1 MRDSEG
7 LSKSNEVG
15 EEGTDMSEL
24 IWVELMGPLIVDS
37 HLGWAAEGKERV
49 QDNFLALVNC
59 EDNNQVK

>member
-1 MRDSEG
+1 
-7 LSKSNEVG
+7 
-15 EEGTDMSEL
+15 MSEL

-59 EDNNQVK
+59 EDNNQDR